1 MPVSAIVR
9 RASGGRAWAW
19 LALYFALGSRSAS
32 AEVTKDQCVDAN
44 TRAQSLRREGKFG
57 AARDQL
63 ALCMNARCPE
73 VVQDDCTQRFDE
85 LERAQPTLVFDVKDR
100 TGQDVLL
107 VHVSIDGLRISEP
120 LDGRALVVDPGEHA
134 FTFDVPGEPTVTH
147 RFVLKEGE
155 KARRERIVVTAAAS
169 PTGPS
174 EAATPKPSAAAADL
188 SPGPTQRTTGWV
200 LGAAGL
206 VGIAVGAVFGALTIV
221 DSSNA
226 RTECRSAAN
235 CSNHEQA
242 VVDHD
247 RAVTAGTIST
257 VGFLA
262 GSALL
267 ASGIVVWLTSPS
279 RAEPPSGL
287 TAIRLSPSVGPTVT
301 GLALTGGF

>member
-1 MPVSAIVR
+1 MSANVR
-9 RASGGRAWAW
+9 RASGGWGW
-19 LALYFALGSRSAS
+19 LALTLALGSRNAS

-73 VVQDDCTQRFDE
+73 VVRDDCTQRFDE
-85 LERAQPTLVFDVKDR
+85 LERAQPTLVFDVKDSA
-100 TGQDVLL
+100 GEDVLL
-107 VHVSIDGLRISEP
+107 VHVSIDGLPINEP

-134 FTFDVPGEPTVTH
+134 FTFDAPGGPPTIR

-155 KARRERIVVTAAAS
+155 KARRERIVVAAAA
-169 PTGPS
+169 PRTWPS
-174 EAATPKPSAAAADL
+174 QAATPKPPAAPGGP
-188 SPGPTQRTTGWV
+188 SPGPTQRTTGLI
-200 LGAAGL
+200 LGVAGL
-206 VGIAVGAVFGALTIV
+206 AGVGVGAVFGALTID

-226 RTECRSAAN
+226 RSECRSSAS

-262 GSALL
+262 GGALL
-267 ASGIVVWLTSPS
+267 VSGIVVWLTSPR
-279 RAEPPSGL
+279 RAESPSGL
-287 TAIRLSPSVGPTVT
+287 AAIRLSPSVAPSVT
-301 GLALTGGF
+301 GLSLTGGF

>member
-9 RASGGRAWAW
+9 RASGGWGW
-19 LALYFALGSRSAS
+19 LALALALGSRSAS

-63 ALCMNARCPE
+63 ALCMNTRCPE

-85 LERAQPTLVFDVKDR
+85 LERAQPTLVFDVKDS

-134 FTFDVPGEPTVTH
+134 FTFDVPGEPPVTR

-169 PTGPS
+169 RTWPS
-174 EAATPKPSAAAADL
+174 EASTLKPSATPADA
-188 SPGPTQRTTGWV
+188 SPGPTQRTAGLV

-206 VGIAVGAVFGALTIV
+206 VGIAGGAVFGALTID

-226 RTECRSAAN
+226 RSECRSSAN
-235 CSNHEQA
+235 CANHEQA

-257 VGFLA
+257 VAFLV
-262 GSALL
+262 GSTLL
-267 ASGIVVWLTSPS
+267 ASGIVVWLTSPR

-287 TAIRLSPSVGPTVT
+287 AAIRLSPTVAPTVT
-301 GLALTGGF
+301 GLTLTGGF

>member
-1 MPVSAIVR
+1 VSAIIR
-9 RASGGRAWAW
+9 RASGGWGW
-19 LALYFALGSRSAS
+19 LALAFALGSRSAS
-32 AEVTKDQCVDAN
+32 AEVTKDQCVDSN

-63 ALCMNARCPE
+63 ALCMNAPCPE
-73 VVQDDCTQRFDE
+73 VVRDDCTARFDE
-85 LERAQPTLVFDVKDR
+85 LERAQPTLVFDVKDS

-134 FTFDVPGEPTVTH
+134 FTFDVPGEPPVTH

-155 KARRERIVVTAAAS
+155 KARRERIVVTDAAS
-169 PTGPS
+169 RNWPS
-174 EAATPKPSAAAADL
+174 EAAMPKPSAEPAGP
-188 SPGPTQRTTGWV
+188 SPGPTQRTTGLV

-206 VGIAVGAVFGALTIV
+206 VGIGVGAVFGALTID

-226 RTECRSAAN
+226 RSECRSPAN
-235 CSNHEQA
+235 CPNHAQA

-247 RAVTAGTIST
+247 RAVTAGAIST

-267 ASGIVVWLTSPS
+267 ASGIVVWLTSP
-279 RAEPPSGL
+279 RRPEAPSGL
-287 TAIRLSPSVGPTVT
+287 AAIGLSPSVAPTAA

>member
-1 MPVSAIVR
+1 MSAIIR
-9 RASGGRAWAW
+9 RASRGWGWGW
-19 LALYFALGSRSAS
+19 LALAFALGSRSAS

-57 AARDQL
+57 PARDQL

-73 VVQDDCTQRFDE
+73 VVRDDCTQRFDE
-85 LERAQPTLVFDVKDR
+85 LEGAQPTLVFDVKDS

-107 VHVSIDGLRISEP
+107 VHVSIDGVRISEP

-134 FTFDVPGEPTVTH
+134 FTFDVPGEPPVTR

-155 KARRERIVVTAAAS
+155 KARRERIVVTTAAS
-169 PTGPS
+169 RTWPS
-174 EAATPKPSAAAADL
+174 DAVTPKPSAEQAGP
-188 SPGPTQRTTGWV
+188 SPGTTQRTTGLV
-200 LGAAGL
+200 LSAAGL
-206 VGIAVGAVFGALTIV
+206 VGIGVGAVFGALTID

-226 RTECRSAAN
+226 RSECRSPAN
-235 CSNHEQA
+235 CSNHAQA

-257 VGFLA
+257 AGFLA
-262 GSALL
+262 GSAVF
-267 ASGIVVWLTSPS
+267 ASGIVVWLTSPN
-279 RAEPPSGL
+279 RAEPPSAL
-287 TAIRLSPSVGPTVT
+287 AAIRLSPSVAPSVA